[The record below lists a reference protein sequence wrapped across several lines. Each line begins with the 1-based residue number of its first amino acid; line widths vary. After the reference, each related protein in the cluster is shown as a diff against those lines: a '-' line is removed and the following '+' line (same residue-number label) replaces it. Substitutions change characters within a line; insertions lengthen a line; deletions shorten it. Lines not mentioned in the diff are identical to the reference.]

1 MKDIIRNN
9 KALLI
14 VLSGAIII
22 MLLIIVPFMIFGE
35 KNEKAKDKYFPNYTK
50 IKVDKKTFTDEE
62 KKQNLEK
69 TMSQDN
75 MFQKIVMID
84 DYDSNNMTRKD
95 LENIIV
101 NYAKIFEKSN
111 TKYLSKYDYKYA
123 CMKEKYFVESYDEL
137 YNIDISSYLKDMTY
151 YYKNIFKKKKKDSIK
166 DNIIEVKE
174 EIQNELPNVIES
186 VTETKIFESKKSKTK
201 RIVLK
206 SLGILFI
213 MILLF
218 IWLWLTVILMAS
230 MFAILDGIKFYGI
243 NITILGIDILL
254 LLMIILVNKKIL
266 NKKINSKLTFISLIV
281 LLIIIA
287 FGITLSIKQISKV
300 ETVKDV
306 SDKYTMTRKY
316 EKINLS
322 SNLEKITYISFN
334 ANYDTKYII
343 EYDNTLDNKLTIET
357 KYYES
362 YYDYYIKQNS
372 NDVYV
377 SLSVDYR
384 DRLSVYLENLKD
396 KKIYDK
402 NELSRYIVKITMNE
416 RDKDRVVIEN

>member
-1 MKDIIRNN
+1 MKKEKKYLNELENKLNNISKKKRESIVNKYREKIQEEKSKNKKIVEILKELGTPSEVAEKELNNLKSNNKFKLIIDKVKNFIKKDIQFP
-9 KALLI
+9 
-14 VLSGAIII
+14 S
-22 MLLIIVPFMIFGE
+22 
-35 KNEKAKDKYFPNYTK
+35 KDKNKKVKKEKVKKEK
-50 IKVDKKTFTDEE
+50 IKKDK
-62 KKQNLEK
+62 
-69 TMSQDN
+69 S
-75 MFQKIVMID
+75 KI
-84 DYDSNNMTRKD
+84 
-95 LENIIV
+95 
-101 NYAKIFEKSN
+101 KI
-111 TKYLSKYDYKYA
+111 
-123 CMKEKYFVESYDEL
+123 
-137 YNIDISSYLKDMTY
+137 
-151 YYKNIFKKKKKDSIK
+151 NIFKKKKKDSIK

-174 EIQNELPNVIES
+174 EIQNELPNIIES

-243 NITILGIDILL
+243 NITIFGIDILL

-287 FGITLSIKQISKV
+287 FGITLSMKQISKV

-362 YYDYYIKQNS
+362 YYDYYMKQNS

>member
-1 MKDIIRNN
+1 MKKEKKYLNELENKLNNISKKKRESIVNKYREKIQEEKSKNKKIVEILKELGTPSEVAEKELNNLKSNNKFKLIIDKVKNFIKKDIQFP
-9 KALLI
+9 
-14 VLSGAIII
+14 S
-22 MLLIIVPFMIFGE
+22 
-35 KNEKAKDKYFPNYTK
+35 KDKNKKVKKEKVKKEK
-50 IKVDKKTFTDEE
+50 IKKDK
-62 KKQNLEK
+62 
-69 TMSQDN
+69 S
-75 MFQKIVMID
+75 KI
-84 DYDSNNMTRKD
+84 
-95 LENIIV
+95 
-101 NYAKIFEKSN
+101 KI
-111 TKYLSKYDYKYA
+111 
-123 CMKEKYFVESYDEL
+123 
-137 YNIDISSYLKDMTY
+137 
-151 YYKNIFKKKKKDSIK
+151 NIFKKKKKDSIK
-166 DNIIEVKE
+166 DNIIEIKE

-186 VTETKIFESKKSKTK
+186 VTETKIFETKKSKTK

-243 NITILGIDILL
+243 NITIFGIDILL

>member
-1 MKDIIRNN
+1 MKKEKKYLNELENKLNNISKKKRESIVNKYREKIQEEKSKNKKIVEILKELGTPSEVAEKELNNLKSNNKFKLIIDKVKNFITKDIQFP
-9 KALLI
+9 
-14 VLSGAIII
+14 S
-22 MLLIIVPFMIFGE
+22 
-35 KNEKAKDKYFPNYTK
+35 KDKNKKVKKEKVKKEK
-50 IKVDKKTFTDEE
+50 IKKDK
-62 KKQNLEK
+62 
-69 TMSQDN
+69 S
-75 MFQKIVMID
+75 KI
-84 DYDSNNMTRKD
+84 
-95 LENIIV
+95 
-101 NYAKIFEKSN
+101 KI
-111 TKYLSKYDYKYA
+111 
-123 CMKEKYFVESYDEL
+123 
-137 YNIDISSYLKDMTY
+137 
-151 YYKNIFKKKKKDSIK
+151 NIFKKIKKDSIK

-174 EIQNELPNVIES
+174 EIQNELPNIIES

-243 NITILGIDILL
+243 NITIFGIDILL

-362 YYDYYIKQNS
+362 YYDYYMKQNS

>member
-1 MKDIIRNN
+1 MKKEKKYLNELENKLNNISKKKRESIINKYREKIQEEKSKNKKIVEILKELGTPSEVAEKELNNLKSNNKFKLIIDKVKNFITKDIQFP
-9 KALLI
+9 
-14 VLSGAIII
+14 S
-22 MLLIIVPFMIFGE
+22 
-35 KNEKAKDKYFPNYTK
+35 KDKNKKVKKEKVKKEK
-50 IKVDKKTFTDEE
+50 IKKDK
-62 KKQNLEK
+62 
-69 TMSQDN
+69 S
-75 MFQKIVMID
+75 KI
-84 DYDSNNMTRKD
+84 
-95 LENIIV
+95 
-101 NYAKIFEKSN
+101 KI
-111 TKYLSKYDYKYA
+111 
-123 CMKEKYFVESYDEL
+123 
-137 YNIDISSYLKDMTY
+137 
-151 YYKNIFKKKKKDSIK
+151 NIFKKKKKDSIK

-174 EIQNELPNVIES
+174 EIQNELPNIIES

-243 NITILGIDILL
+243 NITIFGIDILL

-316 EKINLS
+316 EKISLS

>member
-1 MKDIIRNN
+1 MKSNNKFKLIIDKVKNFITKDIQFP
-9 KALLI
+9 
-14 VLSGAIII
+14 S
-22 MLLIIVPFMIFGE
+22 
-35 KNEKAKDKYFPNYTK
+35 KDKNKKVKKEKVKKEK
-50 IKVDKKTFTDEE
+50 IKKDK
-62 KKQNLEK
+62 
-69 TMSQDN
+69 S
-75 MFQKIVMID
+75 KI
-84 DYDSNNMTRKD
+84 
-95 LENIIV
+95 
-101 NYAKIFEKSN
+101 KI
-111 TKYLSKYDYKYA
+111 
-123 CMKEKYFVESYDEL
+123 
-137 YNIDISSYLKDMTY
+137 
-151 YYKNIFKKKKKDSIK
+151 NIFKKKKKDSIK

-243 NITILGIDILL
+243 NITIFGIDILL

-362 YYDYYIKQNS
+362 YYDYYMKQNS

>member
-1 MKDIIRNN
+1 MKKEKKYLNELENKLNNISKKKRESIVNRYREKIQEEKSKNKKIVEILKELGTPSEVAEKELNNLKSNNKFKLIIDKVKNFITKDIQFP
-9 KALLI
+9 
-14 VLSGAIII
+14 S
-22 MLLIIVPFMIFGE
+22 
-35 KNEKAKDKYFPNYTK
+35 KDKNKKVKKEKVKKEK
-50 IKVDKKTFTDEE
+50 IKKDK
-62 KKQNLEK
+62 
-69 TMSQDN
+69 S
-75 MFQKIVMID
+75 KI
-84 DYDSNNMTRKD
+84 
-95 LENIIV
+95 
-101 NYAKIFEKSN
+101 KI
-111 TKYLSKYDYKYA
+111 
-123 CMKEKYFVESYDEL
+123 
-137 YNIDISSYLKDMTY
+137 
-151 YYKNIFKKKKKDSIK
+151 NIFKKKKKDSIK

-174 EIQNELPNVIES
+174 EIQNELPNIIES

-243 NITILGIDILL
+243 NITIFGIDILL

>member
-1 MKDIIRNN
+1 MKKEKKYLNELENKLNNISKKKRESIVNKYREKIQEEKSKNKKIVEILKELGTPSEVAEKELNNLKSNNKFKLIIDKVKNFIKKDIQFP
-9 KALLI
+9 
-14 VLSGAIII
+14 S
-22 MLLIIVPFMIFGE
+22 
-35 KNEKAKDKYFPNYTK
+35 KDKNKKVKKEKVKKEK
-50 IKVDKKTFTDEE
+50 IKKDK
-62 KKQNLEK
+62 
-69 TMSQDN
+69 S
-75 MFQKIVMID
+75 KI
-84 DYDSNNMTRKD
+84 
-95 LENIIV
+95 
-101 NYAKIFEKSN
+101 KI
-111 TKYLSKYDYKYA
+111 
-123 CMKEKYFVESYDEL
+123 
-137 YNIDISSYLKDMTY
+137 
-151 YYKNIFKKKKKDSIK
+151 NIFKKKKKDSIK
-166 DNIIEVKE
+166 DNIIEIKE

-243 NITILGIDILL
+243 NITIFGIDILL

>member
-1 MKDIIRNN
+1 MKKEKKYLNELENKLNNISKKKRESIVNKYREKIQEEKSKNKKIVEILKELGTPSEVAEKELNNLKSNNKFKLIIDKVKNFITKDIQFP
-9 KALLI
+9 
-14 VLSGAIII
+14 S
-22 MLLIIVPFMIFGE
+22 
-35 KNEKAKDKYFPNYTK
+35 KDKNKKVKKEKVKKEK
-50 IKVDKKTFTDEE
+50 IKKDK
-62 KKQNLEK
+62 
-69 TMSQDN
+69 S
-75 MFQKIVMID
+75 KI
-84 DYDSNNMTRKD
+84 
-95 LENIIV
+95 
-101 NYAKIFEKSN
+101 KI
-111 TKYLSKYDYKYA
+111 
-123 CMKEKYFVESYDEL
+123 
-137 YNIDISSYLKDMTY
+137 
-151 YYKNIFKKKKKDSIK
+151 NIFKKKKKDSIK

-243 NITILGIDILL
+243 NITIFGIDILL

>member
-1 MKDIIRNN
+1 MKKEKKYLNELENKLNNISKKKRESIVNKYREKIQEEKSKNKKIVEILKELGTPSEVVEKELNNLKSNNKFKLIIDKVKNFIKKDIQFP
-9 KALLI
+9 
-14 VLSGAIII
+14 S
-22 MLLIIVPFMIFGE
+22 
-35 KNEKAKDKYFPNYTK
+35 KDKNKKVKKEKVKKEK
-50 IKVDKKTFTDEE
+50 IKKDK
-62 KKQNLEK
+62 
-69 TMSQDN
+69 S
-75 MFQKIVMID
+75 KI
-84 DYDSNNMTRKD
+84 
-95 LENIIV
+95 
-101 NYAKIFEKSN
+101 KI
-111 TKYLSKYDYKYA
+111 
-123 CMKEKYFVESYDEL
+123 
-137 YNIDISSYLKDMTY
+137 
-151 YYKNIFKKKKKDSIK
+151 NIFKKKKKDSIK

-174 EIQNELPNVIES
+174 EIQNELPNIIES

-243 NITILGIDILL
+243 NITIFGIDILL

-362 YYDYYIKQNS
+362 YYDYYMKQNS

>member
-1 MKDIIRNN
+1 MKKEKKYLNELENKLNNISKKKRKSIVNKYREKIQEEKSKNKKIVEILKELGTPSEVAEKELNNLKSNNKFKLIIDKVKNFIKKDIQFP
-9 KALLI
+9 
-14 VLSGAIII
+14 S
-22 MLLIIVPFMIFGE
+22 
-35 KNEKAKDKYFPNYTK
+35 KDKNKKVKKEKVKKEK
-50 IKVDKKTFTDEE
+50 IKKDK
-62 KKQNLEK
+62 
-69 TMSQDN
+69 S
-75 MFQKIVMID
+75 KI
-84 DYDSNNMTRKD
+84 
-95 LENIIV
+95 
-101 NYAKIFEKSN
+101 KI
-111 TKYLSKYDYKYA
+111 
-123 CMKEKYFVESYDEL
+123 
-137 YNIDISSYLKDMTY
+137 
-151 YYKNIFKKKKKDSIK
+151 NIFKKKKKDSIK
-166 DNIIEVKE
+166 DNIIEIKE
-174 EIQNELPNVIES
+174 EIQNELPNIIES

-243 NITILGIDILL
+243 NITIFGIDILL